1 MVDGRAINL
10 GLWDT
15 AGQEDYDRLRPLSYP
30 GTDIFLLC
38 YSVISPSSFEN
49 VKSKW
54 KPEIDHH
61 APGVPFLL
69 VGTKLDLRGDADT
82 VAKLQSKGLA
92 PINQMQAE
100 TLKNELGAE
109 KSLECSALTQHGLK
123 NVFDE
128 AIRTALTPKAPPVK
142 KKGCV
147 LL

>member
-1 MVDGRAINL
+1 MKSFKSLTLVYFCSKL
-10 GLWDT
+10 GILYKLCRSSSHT
-15 AGQEDYDRLRPLSYP
+15 YFSPTFGPLRP
-30 GTDIFLLC
+30 
-38 YSVISPSSFEN
+38 SS
-49 VKSKW
+49 
-54 KPEIDHH
+54 
-61 APGVPFLL
+61 
-69 VGTKLDLRGDADT
+69 DADT
-82 VAKLQSKGLA
+82 VSKLQSKNLA

-100 TLKNELGAE
+100 TLKNELGAQ